1 MPADAGLQGQV
12 NRDAAAIYD
21 GFFVPALFQEWAPRL
36 CDAARLAPGQRVLDL
51 ACGSGVLARAAAERV
66 GEAGS
71 VTGLDRNPGMLAMA
85 RRRAPGLD
93 WQEGR
98 AEALPFADAAFDAV
112 VSQFGLMFF
121 DDPAAALS
129 EAWRV
134 LRPGGRLAVAVW
146 ADLGETPGYSAMT
159 ALLAR
164 LFGPAIASELR
175 APYALGD
182 PAALRRLFAAAGI
195 AARVS
200 LREGE
205 ARFPSLRDWVTTDI
219 KGWTLADRLD
229 ETQFQAL
236 LAAAPA
242 ALAAFVRADGSVA
255 FRHPALLATAEK
267 PA

>member
-36 CDAARLAPGQRVLDL
+36 CDAARLQAGQRVLDL

-66 GEAGS
+66 GGTGR
-71 VTGLDRNPGMLAMA
+71 VTGLDRNPGMLAVA

-93 WQEGR
+93 WREGR
-98 AEALPFADAAFDAV
+98 AETLPFADATFDAV

-146 ADLGETPGYSAMT
+146 ADLAETPGYRAMT
-159 ALLAR
+159 ALLDR
-164 LFGPAIASELR
+164 LFGPAIAGELR

-195 AARVS
+195 AAAVR
-200 LREGE
+200 LCEGE
-205 ARFPSLRDWVTTDI
+205 ARFPSLGDWVTTDI

-229 ETQFQAL
+229 EAQVQVL

-242 ALAAFVRADGSVA
+242 ALAAFVQADGSVA
-255 FRHPALLATAEK
+255 FRHPALLATAGK
-267 PA
+267 PS